1 MKNHDLA
8 QEKLV
13 QEDGRNFRVDTRAY
27 TNREVFEAEMQ
38 RIFERTWVYV
48 AHESEIQKPGD
59 FKTTTVGRNPVIV
72 SRAQHDGR
80 LYVLLNA
87 CRHRGNAVARES
99 YGSGRSFRC
108 PYHGWVYSGSGE
120 LTALTN
126 PRGYPPEF
134 AAELGGLIR
143 LRTETYRGLI
153 FATFNEALPP
163 LVDHL
168 AAVRKYIDLWADLS
182 PDPEFQ
188 VERPHHY
195 AYQGNWKFQAENAV
209 DGWHARFVHE
219 SAFQTVAEF
228 GGPAANTRSTVGRTR
243 GFEHGFAI
251 LERPGISQGMNPG
264 QIALYRSALERR
276 HSAERTE
283 LLWHV
288 RHIFLFPNVIL
299 FDNLIRV
306 IHPVSPEETIVTS
319 QPLIARGLPEDCN
332 RTRLLEVQ
340 SRLATAGMVSLDDL
354 EVFASN
360 QTGLR
365 GDRMRHVVLS
375 HGMGQDKPVEGSSEL
390 VGEDTSELP
399 QRSLYRQW
407 SRLMSAAAQ

>member
-1 MKNHDLA
+1 MKSHD
-8 QEKLV
+8 LV
-13 QEDGRNFRVDTRAY
+13 QEDARNFRVDTRAY
-27 TNREVFEAEMQ
+27 TDGDIFQAEMQ

-48 AHESEIQKPGD
+48 GHESEVEKPGD
-59 FKTTTVGRNPVIV
+59 FKTTTVGRNPVIL
-72 SRAQHDGR
+72 SRAQRDGK

-99 YGSGRSFRC
+99 YGSGRHFRC

-120 LTALTN
+120 LTAVTN

-134 AAELGGLIR
+134 AKELGGLIQVR
-143 LRTETYRGLI
+143 SETYRGLV
-153 FATFNEALPP
+153 FASFNEEVAP
-163 LVDHL
+163 LVEHL
-168 AAVRKYIDLWADLS
+168 GPVRKYIDLWADLS

-188 VERPHHY
+188 VARPHHY
-195 AYQGNWKFQAENAV
+195 AFQGNWKFQAENAV

-228 GGPAANTRSTVGRTR
+228 GGPAANTRSVVGRTR
-243 GFEHGFAI
+243 GFDRGFAI
-251 LERPGISQGMNPG
+251 LERPGIHQGMST
-264 QIALYRSALERR
+264 QQLDTYRGELARR
-276 HSAERTE
+276 HSPERTE

-288 RHIFLFPNVIL
+288 RHIFLFPNVVL

-306 IHPVSPEETIVTS
+306 IHPFSIEETIVTS
-319 QPLIARGLPEDCN
+319 QPLIARGLPEECN
-332 RTRLLEVQ
+332 RTRLLELQ

-354 EVFASN
+354 EIFSSN

-375 HGMGQDKPVEGSSEL
+375 HGMAQDQRLDGGGEL

-407 SRLMSAAAQ
+407 SRLMEAAS